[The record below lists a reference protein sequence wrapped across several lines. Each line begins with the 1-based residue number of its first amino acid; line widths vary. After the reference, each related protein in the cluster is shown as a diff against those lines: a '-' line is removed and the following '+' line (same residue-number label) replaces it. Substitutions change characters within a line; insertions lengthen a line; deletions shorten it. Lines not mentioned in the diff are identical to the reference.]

1 MSQQGT
7 PAAPT
12 PSGHKKP
19 SDIIRSYMIRQTG
32 DPKQADQAINYL
44 ATLVQQKKARMIQFG
59 NTVFWAN
66 QAGPGVLE
74 VHIFTEEAPQT
85 LVKRLPE
92 AAKWAKA
99 HGFKKIFSV
108 INDPST
114 IELVKMSKLPFN
126 LSQTSMQTAKGA
138 VPAYKLE
145 MDL

>member
-1 MSQQGT
+1 MSQQGQAT
-7 PAAPT
+7 P
-12 PSGHKKP
+12 GHKKP
-19 SDIIRSYMIRQTG
+19 SEIIRSYMLRQTQ
-32 DPKQADQAINYL
+32 DPKQADDALKYL

-85 LVKRLPE
+85 LVKRIPE

-99 HGFKKIFSV
+99 RGFKKIFSV
-108 INDPST
+108 INDPAT
-114 IELVKMSKLPFN
+114 IELVRMAKLPFN
-126 LSQTSMQTAKGA
+126 LTQTTMRTPKGM